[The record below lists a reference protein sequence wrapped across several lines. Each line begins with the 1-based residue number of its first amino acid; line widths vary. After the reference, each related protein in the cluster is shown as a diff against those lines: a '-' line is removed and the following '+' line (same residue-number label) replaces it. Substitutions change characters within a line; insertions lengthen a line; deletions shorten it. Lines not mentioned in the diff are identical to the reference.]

1 MHRTRN
7 AAYGQPYR
15 GFESLPLRQF
25 YTKSALRT
33 GDSPMNIYLLRISLL
48 AVVTGL
54 VPGAAQAQ
62 LSKAAEKFFAD
73 YVAPFVTEH
82 VVPHVAVHLSE
93 AIEKC
98 WREPQTCKSETDSA
112 AAARFGQLS
121 KADQDAMVRALNDA
135 FADAE
140 RPPIEPGRLL
150 TGH

>member
-1 MHRTRN
+1 
-7 AAYGQPYR
+7 
-15 GFESLPLRQF
+15 
-25 YTKSALRT
+25 
-33 GDSPMNIYLLRISLL
+33 MNIYLLRISLL

-62 LSKAAEKFFAD
+62 ALSKAAEKFFAD